1 VIGLH
6 AAHKRLFPSEHPNE
20 GRIYRR

>member
-1 VIGLH
+1 VIGLY
-6 AAHKRLFPSEHPNE
+6 AAHKRLFPSEHLNE